1 MRGRGWREGETACG
15 LVGRGGRDD
24 GPPYLCLSVCAV
36 NGRFVAHHT
45 LAAAL
50 TNGVITTTCDVIAGL
65 DTRLQSGRLSGGEK
79 RSVANTRAMVASP
92 AILLLDEF
100 TAGELAFFLT
110 HCVQHIT
117 VFGMSTVFLDTC
129 GCITLRSAATSACRA
144 CRKLPAPSRKQSF
157 GDLC

>member
-15 LVGRGGRDD
+15 LVGRGGRED

-100 TAGELAFFLT
+100 TVGELASFLA
-110 HCVQHIT
+110 HCVQHIHC
-117 VFGMSTVFLDTC
+117 VRHVDCILGHFWVHHPRQRRHERLPGMS
-129 GCITLRSAATSACRA
+129 
-144 CRKLPAPSRKQSF
+144 
-157 GDLC
+157 